1 MGRFVDLSKPLSDE
15 DREYLIERR
24 REDEIRFNDAEFGD
38 LKDKDKKA
46 VSEQHDSD
54 VKEDKAE
61 QEAYEKALA
70 EADEEGYPEHLVEKV
85 EPLTVAQLRAAL
97 KKRDLETSGDKEELR
112 IRLIEF
118 LEEKDKEK
126 ETAGEEA
133 AANLRKKEHPDPPR

>member
-1 MGRFVDLSKPLSDE
+1 MDLSKPLSDE

-24 REDEIRFNDAEFGD
+24 REDEIRLNDAEFGNLD
-38 LKDKDKKA
+38 DSEKDE
-46 VSEQHDSD
+46 VSKQHDRD
-54 VKEDKAE
+54 VADEEAEKKEQADAE
-61 QEAYEKALA
+61 AALA

-97 KKRDLETSGDKEELR
+97 KKRDLDTSGDKEELR

-126 ETAGEEA
+126 SDADEEA